1 MEDLKNVSFSPL
13 PDTTYVRPFR
23 FNYTQNGQ
31 SKSWD
36 LLEVH
41 DSVAI
46 IIFNVERKKLVF
58 VKQFRPAVYFNSLE
72 PEDRD
77 VDVVDTDKYPAA
89 LGVTLELCAG
99 IVDKDKP
106 LVEIAREEVLE
117 ECGYHVKLSD
127 LELVNSYRS
136 GVGVQGSKQ
145 TLYYCEVND
154 DMKQSAGGGVDDEI
168 IDLVEMSISQVEKML
183 FSPSAESI
191 RSPPSCLY
199 GLMWFL
205 HTKAPK
211 YRK

>member
-58 VKQFRPAVYFNSLE
+58 VKQFRPGESVRPLGIYSEKTRCIFNLWLWFPAVYFNSLE

-127 LELVNSYRS
+127 LELVNSYR
-136 GVGVQGSKQ
+136 
-145 TLYYCEVND
+145 
-154 DMKQSAGGGVDDEI
+154 
-168 IDLVEMSISQVEKML
+168 
-183 FSPSAESI
+183 
-191 RSPPSCLY
+191 
-199 GLMWFL
+199 
-205 HTKAPK
+205 
-211 YRK
+211 